1 MKRKITF
8 LIAAL
13 CAVILIT
20 QPQWVWGQEKT
31 AFTGTFTKITS
42 NDAFVTGFYVIT
54 GSTSSSNNS
63 KAMGH
68 SVSSGRVSGET
79 VTITSGTTI
88 TNPSDDVVFYITR
101 SGNTCTFKNV
111 NTGQYL
117 YNSAD
122 TKGKGT
128 GFQNDSYNI
137 TVTGYN
143 TSSPIGFKFSFDNNN
158 TYKVIKW
165 NNSSQWYSNY
175 DGSYDAGMAP
185 VTLYK
190 CPAYTV
196 TYNKNDNNATGTVTD
211 ANSPYPSGATV
222 TVKSNG
228 FTNSGYTFSGW
239 NTAPNGSGTPY
250 AEGATFSITANTT
263 LYAQWASATTVATP
277 SIYLDGGTYTGN
289 QSTTI
294 SCGTAGASIYY
305 TLDGTTPSSSNG
317 TLYEGAIT
325 IDHSCTLKAIGI
337 KDGLTDSEVA
347 EAAYTIKIAAPTF
360 SPAEGT
366 YDATQSVT
374 LSSTAGATIYYTLDG
389 TEPST
394 SSSVYSSALS
404 ITSTKTI
411 KAYAVK
417 ANCTDSDVATATY
430 TLKAQTPTFSPAA
443 GEYVGTQ
450 SVTLSCA
457 TAGAAIHYTTDGTDP
472 TSISPTYSAAISV
485 ASSQTIKAIAIKD
498 GLENSEIASAAYTI
512 HQPLTTIDAI
522 YAAAVAGDGDEV
534 EYYVTFG
541 NWVVTG
547 VKNTQAFVTDGTK
560 GFVAYKSGS
569 GNTTGFAEGN
579 ILSGTTTSKVKIK
592 LYNGFAEFTNLT
604 SSTGGLTVKTG
615 GTVTPQVASISDLS
629 GINTGS
635 VITLNGVTYNGTNLV
650 DADDHTINPH
660 TTLYSGSYSN
670 GQKYNITGVY
680 QQQTSAPHRILPRKA
695 ADIVAVYDPNVAVSP
710 TGTVAIPNYIKGTPE
725 GNITTRNITVSGT
738 HLTNDI
744 TVALEDAAS
753 SKFEIY
759 DAANTTW
766 TYTLTLS
773 PTTGTV
779 SATAISVRLKAG
791 HNTGDYSDNINI
803 TSTGATAKSVSLT
816 GSVKYAHVTYNGNGT
831 ETDVPEDDN
840 DYTYNQEVTVL
851 GSGSM
856 TRTGYT
862 FDSWNT
868 EEEGT
873 GTERNENDVFNIT
886 EDVTLYAQ
894 WTVNT
899 HTLTLPATD
908 AYGEYTADKSSP
920 VAYGTKVTLTYAPE
934 DGYEDYI
941 AQWSSSDVVIAS
953 DGTFT
958 MPDKDVTVKVNV
970 IPNPYIKDVLDDD
983 FTGISSSSY
992 TAWTNTDGSASGAAY
1007 AGVTAYNSTNG
1018 KIQMNTG
1025 GSGSTAR
1032 GIVTTSSGGK
1042 FKKVVVTWGKGNT
1055 KGRSLSVYGKNSK
1068 YTATSDLYDDEKR
1081 GTFIGDIT
1089 YDTETTLI
1097 IADDYQYIGLYA
1109 ASAIYLDEIQIFW
1122 EYVLPTAAGALTED
1136 ATIAE
1141 NLIVHET
1148 NLTIPAAYTLTIEGT
1163 LIVSGTLTNSGDE
1176 DNIYIA
1182 DGGQLYANSVVA
1194 TVAKDIEDANSRD
1207 AGDHWYTISSPVNDG
1222 TNPSNPSIPV
1232 ADVQYLISGPVGF
1245 EYDMFS
1251 YDEENMLWL
1260 NQKKIGDAAG
1270 FPVMNVGQGYLYR
1283 NSGQT
1288 LEFPGETNTGNIS
1301 YTLSKKSEG
1310 KLSGFNLLG
1319 NPYPHDITLNHITYS
1334 TGENLSGCLVLSDQG
1349 SWETKL
1355 GVTGKI
1361 HSSQG
1366 FLVQSDVNGKV
1377 ATIHEVAQRSR
1388 SNNDYIKF
1396 AVSNSQYEDVTFA
1409 LFDKGYGLNKINH
1422 RNSEIPMLYIYQ
1434 NDNKYAI
1441 ATMDDDTKSFNLNFK
1456 AMTMGMY
1463 TLSYEATGE
1472 FSYLHIIDR
1481 LTGADVDMLTEGEYK
1496 FVGTSTDS
1504 ENRFIVRLVYSSD
1517 NEEIS
1522 NEIFAYQS
1530 GNDIVVN
1537 GSGELQ
1543 IFDVT
1548 GRMVSTKRVNGV
1560 ETINVPSQGVY
1571 IFRLLGTE
1579 VQTQKI
1585 VVR

>member
-8 LIAAL
+8 LISAL
-13 CAVILIT
+13 FALILIT

-31 AFTGTFTKITS
+31 TFTGTFTKITS
-42 NDAFVTGFYVIT
+42 TSDFETGFYVIT
-54 GSTSSSNNS
+54 ASESSSTNNKAIGSTANSN
-63 KAMGH
+63 
-68 SVSSGRVSGET
+68 GRIEGVT

-88 TNPSDDVVFYITR
+88 TNPSDEVVFYVTK
-101 SGNTCTFKNV
+101 SNSNYTFKNV
-111 NTGQYL
+111 NTGKYMYQSS
-117 YNSAD
+117 NTS
-122 TKGKGT
+122 GKGM
-128 GFQNDSYNI
+128 GFQNSSANI
-137 TVTGYN
+137 TVDGYN
-143 TSSPIGFKFSFDNNN
+143 TSSPIGFKLVLNGNSNNRL
-158 TYKVIKW
+158 KW
-165 NNSSQWYSNY
+165 NNGSSWFANY
-175 DGSYDAGMAP
+175 DNNGYTTSMSP
-185 VTLYK
+185 VRLFK
-190 CPAYTV
+190 CPAFNV
-196 TYNKNDNNATGTVTD
+196 TYSANGGSGTMTDSNN
-211 ANSPYPSGATV
+211 PYPSGATV
-222 TVKSNG
+222 TVKANG

-239 NTAPNGSGTPY
+239 NTAPDGSGTPY
-250 AEGATFSITANTT
+250 APSATFTISANTT
-263 LYAQWASATTVATP
+263 LYAQWASASTVATP
-277 SIYLDGGTYTGN
+277 VITLEAGTYTGN
-289 QSTTI
+289 QTTTI
-294 SCGTAGASIYY
+294 TCGAAGASIYY

-337 KDGLTDSEVA
+337 KDGLDDSEVV
-347 EAAYTIKIAAPTF
+347 EAAYTIKMATPTF
-360 SPAEGT
+360 SPVGGT

-389 TEPST
+389 SNPST
-394 SSSVYSSALS
+394 TSSVYSSALS

-450 SVTLSCA
+450 SVSINCA
-457 TAGAAIHYTTDGTDP
+457 TSDVTIYYTTDGSTP
-472 TSISPTYSAAISV
+472 TTNSTEYEGTISV
-485 ASSQTIKAIAIKD
+485 SSSQTLKAIAVKAN
-498 GLENSEIASAAYTI
+498 LENSDVASAAYTI
-512 HQPLTTIDAI
+512 HQPLTTMDAI
-522 YAAAVAGDGDEV
+522 FEASATAGN
-534 EYYVTFG
+534 YYVTFN

-547 VKNTQAFVTDGTK
+547 VSGNQVFVTDGTK
-560 GFVAYKSGS
+560 GFIIYKSS
-569 GNTTGFAEGN
+569 HGFAVGN
-579 ILSGTTTSKVKIK
+579 IISGTTTNSTA
-592 LYNGFAEFTNLT
+592 LTRYNGSAEFTALT
-604 SSTGGLTVKTG
+604 SSTSGLTVTTG
-615 GTVTPQVASISDLS
+615 GTVSPQVVTIGDMS
-629 GINTGS
+629 GVNTGS

-650 DADDHTINPH
+650 DASDHTINPY

-710 TGTVAIPNYIKGTPE
+710 TGTVAIPNYIKGTPA
-725 GNITTRNITVSGT
+725 GDITTRNITVSGT
-738 HLTNDI
+738 NLTNDI
-744 TVALEDAAS
+744 TVALEDGAS

-759 DAANTTW
+759 DATNTTW

-779 SATAISVRLKAG
+779 SATAIPVRLKAG
-791 HNTGDYSDNINI
+791 HNTGDYSDDINI

-816 GSVKYAHVTYNGNGT
+816 GSVKYAQVTYNGNGT
-831 ETDVPEDDN
+831 ETNVPEDDN

-851 GSGSM
+851 GPGSM
-856 TRTGYT
+856 TRTGYA

-873 GTERNENDVFNIT
+873 GTERDEDDVFNIT

-920 VAYGTKVTLTYAPE
+920 VAYGTKVTLTYTPE
-934 DGYEDYI
+934 SGYEDYI

-953 DGTFT
+953 EGTFT
-958 MPDKDVTVKVNV
+958 MPDKDVTVKVDV

-1042 FKKVVVTWGKGNT
+1042 IKKVVVTWGKGNS

-1089 YDTETTLI
+1089 YNTETTLI

-1148 NLTIPAAYTLTIEGT
+1148 NLTIPDNLSLTIEGT
-1163 LIVSGTLTNSGDE
+1163 LIVTGTLENEGDE
-1176 DNIYIA
+1176 NNIYIA

-1194 TVAKDIEDANSRD
+1194 TVAKDIEDANSKD
-1207 AGDHWYTISSPVNDG
+1207 AGDHWYAISSPVNDG
-1222 TNPSNPSIPV
+1222 TNSSIPV
-1232 ADVQYLISGPVGF
+1232 GDVTYLTSGPAGF
-1245 EYDMFS
+1245 AYDMFS
-1251 YDEENMLWL
+1251 YDEEHMLWL
-1260 NQKKIGDAAG
+1260 NQKDNGGAAG
-1270 FPVMNVGQGYLYR
+1270 FLVMNVGQGYLYR

-1319 NPYPHDITLNHITYS
+1319 NPYPHDITLNYLTY
-1334 TGENLSGCLVLSDQG
+1334 TGGGDNLSGCLVLSNQG
-1349 SWETKL
+1349 AWETKL
-1355 GVTGKI
+1355 GATDKI
-1361 HSSQG
+1361 HPTQG
-1366 FLVQSDVNGKV
+1366 FLVQSDVDGKV
-1377 ATIHEVAQRSR
+1377 ATIHETAQRSR

-1396 AVSNSQYEDVTFA
+1396 IVDNSEYEDVTFA

-1422 RNSEIPMLYIYQ
+1422 RNSELPMLYISH
-1434 NDNKYAI
+1434 DDKKYAI

-1463 TLSYEATGE
+1463 TLRYNATGE

-1496 FVGTSTDS
+1496 FVGTTTDS
-1504 ENRFIVRLVYSSD
+1504 ENRFIVRLAYSSD
-1517 NEEIS
+1517 NEEV
-1522 NEIFAYQS
+1522 NNDIFAYQS
-1530 GNDIVVN
+1530 GNDIVIN

-1548 GRMVSTKRVNGV
+1548 GRMVSAQRVNGV
-1560 ETINVPSQGVY
+1560 ELINLPSRGVY
-1571 IFRLLGTE
+1571 ILRLIGTE